1 SYEFRSRMLAMLM
14 GSMFDAAFARFSTAF
29 EKRAD
34 VIYGP
39 PKLAST

>member
-1 SYEFRSRMLAMLM
+1 
-14 GSMFDAAFARFSTAF
+14 MFDAAFARFSTAF

-34 VIYGP
+34 AIYGR